1 MNKKIISVAIS
12 AVLVLTPMSTAFNSY
27 GQEDVKEQQINEEPK
42 NLNLTLDDAIK
53 IATENNY
60 ILKSLQVDLEA
71 ADLSLDR
78 AKHNE
83 RKIKKGQDKLDD
95 GQKQLKQLKGS
106 KDLLN
111 GAYSQIKGALDSGY
125 TLDQIAQNPTAKQGL
140 DALKS
145 AGIDPTSKDGFD
157 KQFNNTV
164 EAGENALKSGE
175 GAFDLAIEDANSV
188 IAQKLNID
196 VERVL
201 AVDSTTQ
208 LMTTMAD
215 LQNEVTKDGYL
226 IAQKQIGLLTRQ
238 KYYEVIK
245 TKKIE
250 DLKKIAL
257 DRATAQYK
265 MAKDAYDAGM
275 KAKDDVL
282 LSQAQVNLMNVD
294 YRNACMNRKNA
305 EIELKKVINV
315 DLNKNINLVQDFT
328 TTKLEVNLEAGL
340 KQGSE
345 KRIEIRK
352 AQAQYLVDKLSFEL
366 TSGQYPENTYQYKE
380 AKIKMNKSKVGI
392 ESAGQDVKS
401 SIMQSYEA
409 VEATA
414 DMLAYTEG
422 VVNNAKES
430 LEIAEYRYKEGYGF
444 ETSVIKNANLQD
456 MAGTMVEVIAAQERL
471 ADIEEKVIEV
481 IFNYNLARDKYLN
494 DIGSY

>member
-12 AVLVLTPMSTAFNSY
+12 AALILTPMSTSFNSY
-27 GQEDVKEQQINEEPK
+27 GQEIAAEKEVNKNED
-42 NLNLTLDDAIK
+42 LNLTLDDAIK

-60 ILKSLQVDLEA
+60 ILKSLEVDLRA
-71 ADLSLDR
+71 TDLSLDR

-95 GQKQLKQLKGS
+95 A
-106 KDLLN
+106 KDYY
-111 GAYSQIKGALDSGY
+111 GPK
-125 TLDQIAQNPTAKQGL
+125 LDQINGALSNPSLPEEQRKKLEAQKKQIEDGL
-140 DALKS
+140 K
-145 AGIDPTSKDGFD
+145 G
-157 KQFNNTV
+157 
-164 EAGENALKSGE
+164 GEQS
-175 GAFDLAIEDANSV
+175 FDLAIEGANST
-188 IAQKLNID
+188 IAEKLNID

-201 AVDSTTQ
+201 AVNSTTE

-265 MAKDAYDAGM
+265 MAKDAFDAGM

-294 YRNACMNRKNA
+294 YRKACMNRKNA
-305 EIELKKVINV
+305 EIELKKVINL

-328 TTKLEVNLEAGL
+328 TTKLEANLEAGL

-352 AQAQYLVDKLSFEL
+352 AQAQYLVDKLNFEL
-366 TSGQYPENTYQYKE
+366 TSGQYPDNTYQYKE
-380 AKIKMNKSKVGI
+380 AKIKMEKSKVNI
-392 ESAGQDVKS
+392 DSAGKEVEA

-409 VEATA
+409 VMATA

-422 VVNNAKES
+422 VVQNAKES

-481 IFNYNLARDKYLN
+481 IFSYNLARDKYLN

>member
-12 AVLVLTPMSTAFNSY
+12 AALVLTPMSTAFNSY
-27 GQEDVKEQQINEEPK
+27 GQEQENVKEQEVKKDEK

-60 ILKSLQVDLEA
+60 ILKGLEVDLEA

-83 RKIKKGQDKLDD
+83 RKINKGQDKLDD
-95 GQKQLKQLKGS
+95 ARDILSKINGALSNPLLPPEQRKVLEGQKQKVEEGLKG
-106 KDLLN
+106 
-111 GAYSQIKGALDSGY
+111 
-125 TLDQIAQNPTAKQGL
+125 
-140 DALKS
+140 
-145 AGIDPTSKDGFD
+145 
-157 KQFNNTV
+157 
-164 EAGENALKSGE
+164 GE
-175 GAFDLAIEDANSV
+175 GSMDLAIEGANSV
-188 IAQKLNID
+188 IADKLNID

-201 AVDSTTQ
+201 AVNSTTE

-238 KYYEVIK
+238 KYYEAIK
-245 TKKIE
+245 TEKIE
-250 DLKKIAL
+250 SLKKIAL
-257 DRATAQYK
+257 ERATAQYN
-265 MAKDAYDAGM
+265 MAKNAYDAGM

-294 YRNACMNRKNA
+294 YRKASMNRKNA
-305 EIELKKVINV
+305 EIELKKVMNV
-315 DLNKNINLVQDFT
+315 DFNKNINLVQDFT
-328 TTKLEVNLEAGL
+328 TTKLEADLETGL

-352 AQAQYLVDKLSFEL
+352 AQAQYLVDKLNFEL
-366 TSGQYPENTYQYKE
+366 TSGQYPDNTYQYKE
-380 AKIKMNKSKVGI
+380 AKIKMEKSKVTI
-392 ESAGQDVKS
+392 DSAAKEVEA

-422 VVNNAKES
+422 VVENAKES
-430 LEIAEYRYKEGYGF
+430 LEIAEFRYKEGYGF

>member
-12 AVLVLTPMSTAFNSY
+12 AALVLTPVNVAFNVY
-27 GQEDVKEQQINEEPK
+27 AQDEKKQEVNKDNE

-60 ILKSLQVDLEA
+60 ILKGLEVDLKA

-83 RKIKKGQDKLDD
+83 RKINKGQDKLDD
-95 GQKQLKQLKGS
+95 ARDYYGHILGQI
-106 KDLLN
+106 N
-111 GAYSQIKGALDSGY
+111 GALSNPLLPDKKRKELEAKKEQIEKGL
-125 TLDQIAQNPTAKQGL
+125 
-140 DALKS
+140 
-145 AGIDPTSKDGFD
+145 KDGEGSFD
-157 KQFNNTV
+157 
-164 EAGENALKSGE
+164 S
-175 GAFDLAIEDANSV
+175 AIGDANSV

-201 AVDSTTQ
+201 AVDSTTE
-208 LMTTMAD
+208 LMTTMAE

-226 IAQKQIGLLTRQ
+226 IAQKKIALLTRQ

-250 DLKKIAL
+250 ELKKIAL
-257 DRATAQYK
+257 DRATAQYN
-265 MAKDAYDAGM
+265 MAKDAYEAGM
-275 KAKDDVL
+275 KAKDDL
-282 LSQAQVNLMNVD
+282 LLAEAQVNLMNVD
-294 YRNACMNRKNA
+294 YRKSCMNRKNA
-305 EIELKKVINV
+305 EIELKKVMNV

-328 TTKLEVNLEAGL
+328 TTKVEVNLEQGL

-352 AQAQYLVDKLSFEL
+352 AQAQYLVDKLNLEL
-366 TSGQYPENTYQYKE
+366 TSSQYPENTYQYKE
-380 AKIKMNKSKVGI
+380 SKIKMEKSKVAI
-392 ESAGQDVKS
+392 DSAGKDVEA

-414 DMLAYTEG
+414 DMLAYTKG
-422 VVNNAKES
+422 VVENAKES

-444 ETSVIKNANLQD
+444 ETTVIKNSNLQD
-456 MAGTMVEVIAAQERL
+456 VAGTMVEVIAAQERL

-481 IFNYNLARDKYLN
+481 IFSYNLARDKYLN

>member
-12 AVLVLTPMSTAFNSY
+12 AALALTPVSTAFNAY
-27 GQEDVKEQQINEEPK
+27 AQDVKQEVNKNEE

-60 ILKSLQVDLEA
+60 ILKGLEVELRST
-71 ADLSLDR
+71 DLSLDR

-95 GQKQLKQLKGS
+95 AREYYGPILDKINGALSNPSLPEEKRKELEGQKQQIEEGLK
-106 KDLLN
+106 N
-111 GAYSQIKGALDSGY
+111 
-125 TLDQIAQNPTAKQGL
+125 
-140 DALKS
+140 
-145 AGIDPTSKDGFD
+145 
-157 KQFNNTV
+157 
-164 EAGENALKSGE
+164 GE
-175 GAFDLAIEDANSV
+175 GSFDLAIEDANSV
-188 IAQKLNID
+188 IANKLNID
-196 VERVL
+196 VDRVL
-201 AVDSTTQ
+201 AVNSTTE

-226 IAQKQIGLLTRQ
+226 IAQKQIALLTRQ

-245 TKKIE
+245 AEKIE
-250 DLKKIAL
+250 ELKKIAL
-257 DRATAQYK
+257 ERATAQYN

-294 YRNACMNRKNA
+294 YRKACMNRKNA
-305 EIELKKVINV
+305 EIELKKVMNV

-328 TTKLEVNLEAGL
+328 TTKLEANLEEGL

-352 AQAQYLVDKLSFEL
+352 AQAQYLVDKLNFEL
-366 TSGQYPENTYQYKE
+366 TSSQYPSNTYQYKE
-380 AKIKMNKSKVGI
+380 AKIKMEKSKVNI
-392 ESAGQDVKS
+392 DSAAQEVEA
-401 SIMQSYEA
+401 SIIQSYEA

-422 VVNNAKES
+422 VVENAKES

-444 ETSVIKNANLQD
+444 ETSVIKSADLQD
-456 MAGTMVEVIAAQERL
+456 VAGTMVEVIAAQERL

-481 IFNYNLARDKYLN
+481 IFSYNLARDKYLN